1 MTALSPRRVAR
12 WGRAWRAPC
21 VWSGIALIAAG
32 ALAPVRASAQGQRST
47 LVVGVADARNGAPLE
62 GAEVYL
68 RDVER
73 MAHTNWLG
81 EARIPGLFSGVYHIR
96 VRRVGFVVAELEL
109 LVRGDTSGAVFMLQ
123 PVVTKLATV
132 HVRAHPVLDISNEF
146 ELRRHLGLGR
156 FLTADDLERDHGHDF
171 AVVASEHFPGLQVV
185 AGRGGQ
191 LQLATRRGS
200 CGTDTMFEVLP
211 SGPGRTGALRGTQG
225 QSNTVGGVGS
235 GSRTDAGQT
244 QMATTRGSCFSDH
257 PCHVKLFLDNL
268 PLAETDIGVVK
279 TEDLYGVEYYATGSA
294 PPQYHTEGAA
304 CGVMLLWSKSGDS
317 GG

>member
-1 MTALSPRRVAR
+1 MAARSHSVAR
-12 WGRAWRAPC
+12 CRRAWSAARRWLGVALVPAC
-21 VWSGIALIAAG
+21 V
-32 ALAPVRASAQGQRST
+32 LAPPAHGQGQRTT
-47 LVVGVADARNGAPLE
+47 LVVGVADARNGAPLA

-68 RDVER
+68 PDVER
-73 MAHTNWLG
+73 FAHTNWLG

-96 VRRVGFVVAELEL
+96 VRRVGFVVAELQL

-146 ELRRHLGLGR
+146 ELRRHLGMGR
-156 FLTADDLERDHGHDF
+156 YLTADDLENEKGHDF
-171 AVVASEHFPGLQVV
+171 AIVASEHFPGLQVV
-185 AGRGGQ
+185 TGRGGQ

-200 CGTDTMFEVLP
+200 CGTDTMYEVLP

-225 QSNTVGGVGS
+225 QTNTVGGVGS

-244 QMATTRGSCFSDH
+244 ATSAGSCFSDH

-294 PPQYHTEGAA
+294 PPQYHTDGAA